1 MTTAYHPAANGMVER
16 LHRQLKAALCSQPEP
31 TNWVDHLPWVLL
43 GLRSSL
49 KQDLNCSSAEL
60 VFGSPL
66 RLPGDFLDSS
76 PKPPPTGDDFVTC
89 LRQHFQAVKPALPH
103 QPSHRKI
110 FVYPD
115 FTNASH
121 AFVRVDHAKPPLTPA
136 YAGSYKILARSDKSI
151 TVDLNGRRETIS
163 LDRVKPAHLETLVT
177 PVHLPDLPSHCRKPS
192 MPTPCPSAQCFLAFS
207 PGHHQGLVKPVVL
220 HQSPGTV
227 VSPFPRHKTMG

>member
-49 KQDLNCSSAEL
+49 KQDLKCSSAEL

-66 RLPGDFLDSS
+66 RLPGDFLDPS
-76 PKPPPTGDDFVTC
+76 PKPPLAGDDFATQ
-89 LRQHFQAVKPALPH
+89 LRQHFQADKPALPR

-110 FVYPD
+110 FVHPD
-115 FTNASH
+115 LANASH

-136 YAGSYKILARSDKSI
+136 YAGPYKILARSDK
-151 TVDLNGRRETIS
+151 TVTVHLNGRRETIS
-163 LDRVKPAHLETLVT
+163 LDRVKPAHLETLVA
-177 PVHLPDLPSHCRKPS
+177 PVHLPDLPPNCAGPQRPRSVPLRNVSWH
-192 MPTPCPSAQCFLAFS
+192 S
-207 PGHHQGLVKPVVL
+207 PLVTTRV
-220 HQSPGTV
+220 
-227 VSPFPRHKTMG
+227 